1 MARAACLLALLS
13 LAILVL
19 IVVRLDGATATIFS
33 FLGIP
38 ALVAAMGL
46 YVLHRWRIRRLPQQE
61 PAPDQLTRKESSMR
75 YAIPLMASLFFSAGI
90 GLAADG
96 AALFKQNCASCHGAT
111 GQADTPASKALK
123 VPALAGDAKVAGMSD
138 ADVAA
143 AIKANP
149 KHGAVLKKLSDA
161 DVAAVA
167 TYVKGLAA
175 GK

>member
-1 MARAACLLALLS
+1 
-13 LAILVL
+13 
-19 IVVRLDGATATIFS
+19 
-33 FLGIP
+33 
-38 ALVAAMGL
+38 
-46 YVLHRWRIRRLPQQE
+46 
-61 PAPDQLTRKESSMR
+61 MR

-96 AALFKQNCASCHGAT
+96 AALFKSNCASCHGAT

-149 KHGAVLKKLSDA
+149 KHGAMLKKLSDA